1 MTAEPDFLAL
11 VGPTAT
17 GKTRLSLRVARVLG
31 GEIVSMDS
39 RQVYRGMD
47 VGTAK
52 ATPLERAAVPHHGLD
67 LCDPGQRYAAGDFA
81 RDARRWIAEIVGR
94 GRVPILVGGTGFY
107 LKVLTDPLFE
117 EPPLEPARRRAL
129 EDVLAP
135 MPRAELARWVRA
147 LDPVRAETAVAGG
160 RQRMLRTA
168 TMALLTG
175 RPLSWWHER
184 ARSVERPLR
193 AVACVLDL
201 PPPTLA
207 RRIDRR
213 VAAMVA
219 DGLVEETAGLLA
231 AGCAPDAPG
240 LDALGYREVVDH
252 LQGRTTLE
260 EAAERTRAATRRY
273 ARRQRTW
280 FRSQLGP
287 DAVRVDAG
295 APLDACAR
303 IVVDA
308 WRSAAG
314 ARPLKASGASAS
326 VPDLPGASAS
336 VSDLPGAS
344 ASVPDLPG
352 ASASVSGISGASASV
367 SLP

>member
-1 MTAEPDFLAL
+1 MTDEPDFLAL

-17 GKTRLSLRVARVLG
+17 GKTRLSLRVAGVLD

-52 ATPLERAAVPHHGLD
+52 ATPLDRAAVPHHGLD
-67 LCDPGQRYAAGDFA
+67 VCDPGERYAAGDFG
-81 RDARRWIAEIVGR
+81 RDARRWISEIADR

-117 EPPLEPARRRAL
+117 EPPLDAERRRAL

-135 MPRAELARWVRA
+135 MPQTELARWVGA
-147 LDPVRAETAVAGG
+147 LDPARAATAVAGG
-160 RQRMLRTA
+160 RQRMLRAA

-175 RPLSWWHER
+175 RPLSWWHEH
-184 ARSVERPLR
+184 APAGERPLR
-193 AVACVLDL
+193 AVVCVLDL
-201 PPPTLA
+201 PPPVLA
-207 RRIDRR
+207 ERIDRR
-213 VAAMVA
+213 VEVMVA
-219 DGLVEETAGLLA
+219 AGLVEETAGLLA

-260 EAAERTRAATRRY
+260 EAVRRARAATRRY

-280 FRSQLGP
+280 FRRQLGP

-295 APLDACAR
+295 ASLDACVR
-303 IVVDA
+303 TVIDA
-308 WRSAAG
+308 WRSAVG
-314 ARPLKASGASAS
+314 GRPAKKVVAGASACGS
-326 VPDLPGASAS
+326 GLASAS
-336 VSDLPGAS
+336 AFAP
-344 ASVPDLPG
+344 
-352 ASASVSGISGASASV
+352 
-367 SLP
+367 

>member
-147 LDPVRAETAVAGG
+147 LDPARAETAVAGG

-260 EAAERTRAATRRY
+260 EAAERARAATRRY

-280 FRSQLGP
+280 FRNQLGP

-308 WRSAAG
+308 WRRAAG

-336 VSDLPGAS
+336 VSGT
-344 ASVPDLPG
+344 
-352 ASASVSGISGASASV
+352 SGASASV